1 MNGRRFVRDDGNAV
15 VILAIGLLPVL
26 IIATGLMMDYGA
38 GLEARSF
45 ASHAAASAA
54 RAGAAEVMVVPG
66 VGGQVD
72 QSVAATVASNY
83 LAAVTPPEGV
93 TMTSSV
99 STAPDG
105 VTVSVTTT
113 FTARF
118 VLIADRTVT
127 RTERAE
133 PQFGQ

>member
-15 VILAIGLLPVL
+15 VIWAIGLLPVL